1 MTASQE
7 NISMNKSEALAT
19 QTEVTS
25 QKKAASLRRQKR
37 TFRTFA
43 YLFMVAYALLTLFPF
58 YVLFVR
64 TFVST
69 KDATTLHLWIP
80 RGEELSMQAEIGNL
94 AVNYNVDI
102 KKLKDDMGIKGYVNP
117 RDTLQEIADANN
129 IPIERFQSYFGNFGT
144 FNGWITLL
152 GRQDYW
158 LALGRTVATTL
169 VSITLLC
176 FLSMLTGYGLSGLR
190 RRDQMIVYNIYLL
203 QMVIPTV
210 LIIIP
215 QFILI
220 QSLIGMVP
228 GSGQP
233 GFTRATAQLLALVLI
248 FIKGGALSTMVFTT
262 SINQIPRELEE
273 SAQLDGAGR
282 MAYFWRVLVPLM
294 KVPIATVSVIMLPV
308 FWNAFFEPYV
318 YLDANNTTVLP
329 LIAAYGGTF
338 TTNFQIIFTGVFV
351 SVLPL
356 LLVYLLLRR
365 LFIRSVMAGA
375 IKG

>member
-1 MTASQE
+1 METSTVVPQVETA
-7 NISMNKSEALAT
+7 
-19 QTEVTS
+19 
-25 QKKAASLRRQKR
+25 AARKIGSLSRGKRR
-37 TFRTFA
+37 FRTLA
-43 YLFMVAYALLTLFPF
+43 YAFMVIYAVVTLFPF
-58 YVLFVR
+58 YILFVR

-69 KDATTLHLWIP
+69 KEATSLHLWIP
-80 RGEELSMQAEIGNL
+80 QGEPLNMNAEIGNL
-94 AVNYNVDI
+94 AVNYNIDI
-102 KKLKDDMGIKGYVNP
+102 KKLKDEMGIKGYVNP
-117 RDTLQEIADANN
+117 RDTLAQIAEKNDV
-129 IPIERFQSYFGNFGT
+129 PIERFQDYFRNFGT

-152 GRQDYW
+152 GRDDYW
-158 LALGRTVATTL
+158 KALGRTAATTL
-169 VSITLLC
+169 ISIALLC
-176 FLSMLTGYGLSGLR
+176 FLSMLTGYGLAGLR
-190 RRDQMIVYNIYLL
+190 RRDQMVVYNLYLL

-220 QSLIGMVP
+220 QRLIGLVP

-233 GFTRATAQLLALVLI
+233 GTARSLAQLGALVLI

-262 SINQIPRELEE
+262 SINQIPQELEE

-282 MAYFWRVLVPLM
+282 MGYFWSILVPLM

-318 YLDANNTTVLP
+318 YLDAANTTALP

-356 LLVYLLLRR
+356 LLVYLLLRK

>member
-1 MTASQE
+1 ME
-7 NISMNKSEALAT
+7 
-19 QTEVTS
+19 TS
-25 QKKAASLRRQKR
+25 TVIPQVEPAAGRRIGSLRGSKR
-37 TFRTFA
+37 RFRTI
-43 YLFMVAYALLTLFPF
+43 AYAFMIGYAAITLLPF
-58 YVLFVR
+58 YILFVR

-69 KDATTLHLWIP
+69 KESTSLHLWIP
-80 RGEELSMQAEIGNL
+80 RGEDLSMDAEIGNL
-94 AVNYNVDI
+94 AVNYNIDI
-102 KKLKDDMGIKGYVNP
+102 KKLKQEMGIKGYVNP
-117 RDTLQEIADANN
+117 RDTLAQIAEKNN
-129 IPIERFQSYFGNFGT
+129 IPIERFQAYFRNFGT

-152 GRQDYW
+152 GRADYW
-158 LALGRTVATTL
+158 KALGRTAATTFI
-169 VSITLLC
+169 SIALLC
-176 FLSMLTGYGLSGLR
+176 FLSMLTGYGLAGLR
-190 RRDQMIVYNIYLL
+190 RRDQMLVYNIYLL

-215 QFILI
+215 QFLLI
-220 QSLIGMVP
+220 QKLIGLVP

-233 GFTRATAQLLALVLI
+233 GAARSLAQLSALVLI

-262 SINQIPRELEE
+262 SINQVPQELEE

-282 MAYFWRVLVPLM
+282 MGYFWRVLLPLM

-318 YLDANNTTVLP
+318 YLDAANATVLP

-351 SVLPL
+351 SVMPL
-356 LLVYLLLRR
+356 LLVYLLLRK
-365 LFIRSVMAGA
+365 LFIRSVMSGA